1 MIDLKELSEIVY
13 ENKLAK
19 HFNVTDIPMEI
30 CYLHGEVSEIW
41 DAYIR
46 KKGNVGEE
54 MADVM
59 IYLLGLAKILDI
71 DLEREVLEKIEKNKH
86 RIYQI
91 QDGVNR
97 RISEGKRNEEI
108 CGKRQTFK
116 KGKEG
121 TE

>member
-13 ENKLAK
+13 MNKLEK

-46 KKGNVGEE
+46 KKGSVGEE

-59 IYLLGLAKILDI
+59 IYLLGLSKILNV
-71 DLEREVLEKIEKNKH
+71 DLEKELMQKIEKNRK
-86 RIYQI
+86 RVYQM

-97 RISEGKRNEEI
+97 RISEE
-108 CGKRQTFK
+108 
-116 KGKEG
+116 
-121 TE
+121 

>member
-1 MIDLKELSEIVY
+1 MIDLKELTEIVY
-13 ENKLAK
+13 ENKLEK

-46 KKGNVGEE
+46 KKGSVGEE

-59 IYLLGLAKILDI
+59 IYLLGLSKILNV
-71 DLEREVLEKIEKNKH
+71 DLEKELMQKIEKNRK
-86 RIYQI
+86 RVYQM

-97 RISEGKRNEEI
+97 RISEE
-108 CGKRQTFK
+108 
-116 KGKEG
+116 
-121 TE
+121 

>member
-1 MIDLKELSEIVY
+1 MIDLKELAEIVY
-13 ENKLAK
+13 ENKLEK

-46 KKGNVGEE
+46 KKGSVGEE

-59 IYLLGLAKILDI
+59 IYLLGLSKILNV
-71 DLEREVLEKIEKNKH
+71 DLENELLKKIEKN
-86 RIYQI
+86 RRRVYQM

-97 RISEGKRNEEI
+97 RISEE
-108 CGKRQTFK
+108 
-116 KGKEG
+116 
-121 TE
+121 

>member
-1 MIDLKELSEIVY
+1 MDLKELSEIVY
-13 ENKLAK
+13 MNKLEK

-46 KKGNVGEE
+46 KKGSVGEE

-59 IYLLGLAKILDI
+59 IYLLGLSKILNV
-71 DLEREVLEKIEKNKH
+71 DLEKELMQKIEKN
-86 RIYQI
+86 RRRVYQM

-97 RISEGKRNEEI
+97 RISEE
-108 CGKRQTFK
+108 
-116 KGKEG
+116 
-121 TE
+121 

>member
-13 ENKLAK
+13 MNKLEK

-46 KKGNVGEE
+46 KKGSVGEE

-59 IYLLGLAKILDI
+59 IYLLGLSKILNV
-71 DLEREVLEKIEKNKH
+71 DLEKELMQKIEKN
-86 RIYQI
+86 RRRVYQM

-97 RISEGKRNEEI
+97 RISEE
-108 CGKRQTFK
+108 
-116 KGKEG
+116 
-121 TE
+121 